1 MLRRSLI
8 PLAIVAALASACTG
22 SSTPGPGPSSTTLV
36 LGSSPGATNATTAAL
51 LPTDRFALPTM
62 NPTQF
67 RQLLGQLKGTPV
79 VVNFWASWCGPC
91 RDEAPGLAAV
101 AKQFGTKVQ
110 FLGVDLN
117 DIRSNAQITIRD
129 FAYPYPSVSDPDR
142 DIQHSFGFYAQP
154 VTIFFDRDGNQIKVN
169 QEGLGLVDHYS
180 GAMPEDFLR
189 ATAAK
194 LATS

>member
-1 MLRRSLI
+1 MLRRALF
-8 PLAIVAALASACTG
+8 PLAVVAVLASACTG
-22 SSTPGPGPSSTTLV
+22 GGVGPTPPPGGSLN
-36 LGSSPGATNATTAAL
+36 LGTSPGATNATTAAL

-67 RQLLGQLKGTPV
+67 RQLLGQLEGTPV

-91 RDEAPGLAAV
+91 RDEAPGLSKV
-101 AKQFGTKVQ
+101 AHRFGDKVQ
-110 FLGVDLN
+110 FVGVDLN

-129 FAYPYPSVSDPDR
+129 FAYPYPSISDPDR

-154 VTIFFDRDGNQIKVN
+154 VTIFFDRDGNQIKIN

-180 GAMPEDFLR
+180 GAMPEDFLQSTVAR
-189 ATAAK
+189 
-194 LATS
+194 LASS